1 MQIVMPN
8 MPKALIEERE
18 IRAALRAWLISQQH
32 DSSIVVE
39 EFRIERG
46 ASRIDLAVINDALV
60 GYEIKSDRDTFV
72 RFSNQI
78 HAYNRVFDHINLVC
92 GQSHAELALSVIPP
106 WWGLIVAIRE
116 ANGNVSLI
124 VKRAPSRNT
133 KQSAFSLASLLWRDE
148 AIAALATAEDVAP
161 PPQKA
166 SAHTLWES
174 MARHLSVR
182 TIHSIVTESLL
193 KRPTHNDLAVK
204 TM

>member
-1 MQIVMPN
+1 MPN
-8 MPKALIEERE
+8 MPLAPIEELE
-18 IRAALRAWLISQQH
+18 IRAALREWLE
-32 DSSIVVE
+32 DWRRDRSIVVE

-46 ASRIDLAVINDALV
+46 ASRIDLAAINNELV

-92 GQSHAELALSVIPP
+92 GQLHAERAMSVIPA
-106 WWGLIVAIRE
+106 WWGIIVATRE
-116 ANGNVSLI
+116 ADNAVRLH
-124 VKRAPSRNT
+124 VKRASTRNT
-133 KQSAFSLASLLWRDE
+133 KQSAFSLASLLWKDE
-148 AIAALATAEDVAP
+148 EIAALASAEDVAAP
-161 PPQKA
+161 LQNA

-174 MARHLSVR
+174 VARHLSVG

-193 KRPTHNDLAVK
+193 KRQNHNDLAVK